1 MLASQLCDLQLA
13 RTPGSGLPR
22 VEQSGAL
29 RHGRRAVRPPL
40 VLSMSR
46 SMLSSA
52 SRYSTCSAKTRR
64 ELWLTNKNVRI
75 HPAPARRN
83 PVANTV
89 ALRAK
94 EPVRLSNW
102 TATAVTTSARET
114 SRNQK
119 PVLQKGAKDT
129 KVVNVRSFLS
139 AFCAFSWLWLAE
151 VTYGGR
157 SLWPDVRPLPGQG
170 CEDSAAALALF
181 SNPPA

>member
-1 MLASQLCDLQLA
+1 MVRRCEQTSLCL
-13 RTPGSGLPR
+13 RTMR
-22 VEQSGAL
+22 AL
-29 RHGRRAVRPPL
+29 RPRLREQWLVAKLITPRQFKALRRIRWRTIRTSARIRVVR
-40 VLSMSR
+40 
-46 SMLSSA
+46 A
-52 SRYSTCSAKTRR
+52 
-64 ELWLTNKNVRI
+64 
-75 HPAPARRN
+75 HRN